1 MRIPQTERA
10 IERNGPVSGNRLG
23 IQSAHSGG
31 QMDRRSFLWSAA
43 VANALEAK
51 QSPET
56 VYRFRAGGCDVR
68 MSVEFYDRY
77 ASAGFWFGERRTD
90 RSFCLSASGET
101 GQAGA
106 AGLPAVDC
114 LKNFHGS
121 LAIARYHIR
130 PHAKLREQVRTIDR
144 DGRLSERPPFER
156 TLSVVDG
163 VVSDIQAF
171 GYEDN
176 SPAAQGPEPWC
187 FLRQDLYFDE
197 RQAPFLTIHWKHTF
211 SAIRLLDV
219 IPGATP

>member
-1 MRIPQTERA
+1 
-10 IERNGPVSGNRLG
+10 
-23 IQSAHSGG
+23 
-31 QMDRRSFLWSAA
+31 MDRRSFLWSAA
-43 VANALEAK
+43 LVSAPNAR
-51 QSPET
+51 QMPET
-56 VYRFRAGGCDVR
+56 VYRFRAAGCDVR

-77 ASAGFWFGERRTD
+77 ASSGFWFDERRTD

-101 GQAGA
+101 GRAGV
-106 AGLPAVDC
+106 AGLPAVAC
-114 LKNFHGS
+114 VKNFHGS

-156 TLSVVDG
+156 TLRVVDG

-176 SPAAQGPEPWC
+176 GPADQGPEPWC

-197 RQAPFLTIHWKHTF
+197 RQSPFLTIHWKHTL

>member
-1 MRIPQTERA
+1 MEA
-10 IERNGPVSGNRLG
+10 VSKLHQLRR
-23 IQSAHSGG
+23 
-31 QMDRRSFLWSAA
+31 MDRRLFLWSAA
-43 VANALEAK
+43 LASAPKAR
-51 QSPET
+51 QTET
-56 VYRFRAGGCDVR
+56 VYSFRTAGCDVK

-77 ASAGFWFGERRTD
+77 ASAGFWFGERRTE

-101 GQAGA
+101 GRG
-106 AGLPAVDC
+106 C
-114 LKNFHGS
+114 LNNFHGS

-130 PHAKLREQVRTIDR
+130 PHTKLREQVRTIDR

-176 SPAAQGPEPWC
+176 GPAAQGPEPWC
-187 FLRQDLYFDE
+187 FLRQDLYFEE
-197 RQAPFLTIHWKHTF
+197 RAAPFLIIHWKHTL

-219 IPGATP
+219 IPGAAL